1 MFYLVNAAWDV
12 FKVLSTGIDVQTKV
26 NAVTYITEHLEGE
39 GYDTAAQYLD
49 EERPVV
55 DERIQYY
62 LRRHLNHK
70 RYQGEHFP
78 DKRVTI
84 ECKQLE
90 DTLTI
95 MKPIRV

>member
-1 MFYLVNAAWDV
+1 MFYLVNAAWNV
-12 FKVLSTGIDVQTKV
+12 FKGLSTGIDAQTKV

-49 EERPVV
+49 EERSVV

-62 LRRHLNHK
+62 PRRHLNHK

-78 DKRVTI
+78 GKRVTR
-84 ECKQLE
+84 ECKELK

-95 MKPIRV
+95 IKPIRV